1 MARKTDA
8 GFDYA
13 GNLLDGLDL
22 SRKAGAQSNP
32 SPERGKVPARSKP
45 AEKSPVKLQ
54 VRKPAYPVRKKDL
67 PWSKRMPN
75 VSEDYVIPDEALYPD
90 RDDDDSFNM

>member
-13 GNLLDGLDL
+13 GNLLEGLDL
-22 SRKAGAQSNP
+22 SRRAEVQSNP
-32 SPERGKVPARSKP
+32 SPERGKVPARSKA
-45 AEKSPVKLQ
+45 AEKSPVKPRE
-54 VRKPAYPVRKKDL
+54 RKPVYPVKKQNL

-90 RDDDDSFNM
+90 DDDDSFNM